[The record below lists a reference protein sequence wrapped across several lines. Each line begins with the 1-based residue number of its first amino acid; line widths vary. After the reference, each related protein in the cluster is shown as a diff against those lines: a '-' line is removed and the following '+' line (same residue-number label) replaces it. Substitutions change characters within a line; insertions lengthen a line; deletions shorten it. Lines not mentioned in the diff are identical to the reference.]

1 MNELANQIGVQPN
14 LLWAVSAMLGS
25 LLVGSALRAIWLTIS
40 PGDQKRDRFQSL
52 KTWWVLALLFCGAV
66 LLGQVAVAGLF
77 AVASCL
83 GLREFLRL
91 TNLSGNSSDVGHR
104 VFGDRVV
111 GYWVYAVVVLQ
122 FLWVVLRWFEPFWIT
137 VPVAS
142 MLVIAGT
149 TAAAGKTK
157 GFLREATTAT
167 WGLMLIVFCLS
178 HAAMFLA
185 LPQTS
190 NSVAGNAG
198 WVVYLVLLTETNDI
212 AQALWGRRFGRHKV
226 TPQVSPHKTWEGLLL
241 GICTTVILAVA
252 LAPLLTPLH
261 HGPSREIAGVELG
274 IPFVWSALA
283 GAAIAVSGFFGDITM
298 SAVKRDVGIKDSSSL
313 LPGQGG
319 MLDRIDSLTFAAPV
333 MFYFVYWLYA

>member
-1 MNELANQIGVQPN
+1 MSELADHIGVQPN
-14 LLWAVSAMLGS
+14 LLWAVCAMLGS
-25 LLVGSALRAIWLTIS
+25 LLVGSVLRAIWLTIS
-40 PGDQKRDRFQSL
+40 PTDHKRDRFESM
-52 KTWWVLALLFCGAV
+52 KTWWVLLLLFCGAV
-66 LLGQVAVAGLF
+66 LLGRVAVAGLF

-83 GLREFLRL
+83 GLREFLRF
-91 TNLSGNSSDVGHR
+91 TNQPGQTSIAGHWML
-104 VFGDRVV
+104 GC
-111 GYWVYAVVVLQ
+111 GVYAVVVLQ
-122 FLWVVLRWFEPFWIT
+122 FLWVVLGWFEPFWVT
-137 VPVAS
+137 VPVAC

-149 TAAAGKTK
+149 TAAAGRTK
-157 GFLREATTAT
+157 GFLREASTAT
-167 WGLMLIVFCLS
+167 WGLLLIVFCFS

-185 LPQTS
+185 LPEAS

-212 AQALWGRRFGRHKV
+212 AQALWGRQLGRHKV

-241 GICTTVILAVA
+241 GICTTIILAIA

-261 HGPSREIAGVELG
+261 HGPSREIARVELG
-274 IPFVWSALA
+274 YPFVWSALA

-333 MFYFVYWLYA
+333 FFYFVYWLYA